1 MIDTKTHDFV
11 TRETGLPPQAVL
23 NTLKLLAEGSTV
35 PFIARYRKERT
46 QGLDEMAIA
55 AIGHALQRFETL
67 EARKKTILAAL
78 RESGAWTIE
87 LERRILASFD
97 PAELED
103 IYLPFRK
110 KRKTRADLARERG
123 LEPLARMIL
132 DHKTGDLQRASAP
145 FLNKEVPNLAS
156 ALEGARD
163 ILAEWFSEDLEVRR
177 ILRHALEQGGVVV
190 SSPTKQ
196 EGADREKYRDYFS
209 FSEKASKIP
218 SHRYLAIRRGEE
230 AGFLRVRIDLP
241 EKDIVLNR
249 LQRRFIKYDG
259 VCAAQ
264 IRLATADGFDRLLY
278 PSLENEYRGILK
290 QRTDDEAIK
299 VFSEN
304 LRQLL
309 MAAPL
314 GEVATLAVDPGF
326 RTGCKVAV
334 MDPQGQLKAHDT
346 IYPHP
351 PQREADKAASRLVE
365 LAARYRVGALAIG
378 DGTAGRETLEWA
390 RGITFPHPVEIY
402 LVSES
407 GASIYSASDTAREEF
422 PELDL
427 TFRGSVSI
435 GRRLMDPLAE
445 LVKIDP
451 KSIGVGQYQ
460 HDVHQGRLR
469 EALEETTLFTVN
481 KVGVQVNTASPHLLT
496 HVAGIGPALAR
507 SIAEYRRQHGP
518 FRSRAE
524 LRKVPRLGEKAFE
537 QSAGFLRI
545 RDGAHPLDNTAVHP
559 ERYALV
565 ERMAASLKVGVHDLP
580 GNAALLEQVD
590 WKSFLSEEVGWP
602 TLNDI
607 RQALENPGID
617 PRGKARSFS
626 FAGNIREI
634 GDLYRGMVLPG
645 IVSNITN
652 FGAFVNIG
660 IKEDGL
666 VHISNMAD
674 HFIRHPSEVLQLH
687 QEVQVTVLDIDKTRK
702 RIDLSL
708 KGLV

>member
-1 MIDTKTHDFV
+1 MIDPKTHDFV
-11 TRETGLPPQAVL
+11 VRETGLPPQAVL
-23 NTLKLLAEGSTV
+23 NTLKLMAEGATV

-46 QGLDEMAIA
+46 QGLDELAIA
-55 AIGHALQRFETL
+55 AIGHALHRFEAL

-78 RESGAWTIE
+78 REAGVWTIE
-87 LERRILASFD
+87 LERRILATFD
-97 PAELED
+97 LAELED
-103 IYLPFRK
+103 IYLPYRK

-123 LEPLARMIL
+123 LEPLAKLIL
-132 DHKTGDLQRASAP
+132 DHKTGDLERSARP
-145 FLNKEVPNLAS
+145 FINKVVPDLTR

-163 ILAEWFSEDLEVRR
+163 IIAEWFSEDMEARR
-177 ILRHALEQGGVVV
+177 ILRHALEQGGVVI
-190 SSPTKQ
+190 SAQSKQ
-196 EGADREKYRDYFS
+196 EGIDRDKYRDYFA

-241 EKDIVLNR
+241 DKATILNR
-249 LQRRFIKYDG
+249 LQRRYIKYDG
-259 VCAAQ
+259 VCATQ
-264 IRLATADGFDRLLY
+264 IKMALADGFDRLLY

-290 QRTDDEAIK
+290 QRTDEEAIK

-309 MAAPL
+309 MSPPL
-314 GEVATLAVDPGF
+314 GEVATLALDPGF
-326 RTGCKVAV
+326 RTGCKLAV

-346 IYPHP
+346 IYPNP
-351 PQREADKAASRLVE
+351 PQRETDKASGRLVE
-365 LAARYRVGALAIG
+365 LVERYRVGALAIG

-390 RGITFPHPVEIY
+390 RSIPFPHPVEIF

-407 GASIYSASDTAREEF
+407 GASIYSASETAREEF
-422 PELDL
+422 PDLDL

-481 KVGVQVNTASPHLLT
+481 KVGVQVNTASPHLLSQ
-496 HVAGIGPALAR
+496 VAGIGPALSR
-507 SIAEYRRQHGP
+507 SIAEYRKQHGP

-524 LRKVPRLGEKAFE
+524 LKKVPRLGEKAFE
-537 QSAGFLRI
+537 QCAGFLRI
-545 RDGAHPLDNTAVHP
+545 REGVHPLDNTAVHP

-565 ERMAASLKVGVHDLP
+565 ERMAASLQVSVKDLP
-580 GNAALLEQVD
+580 GNKPLLEQVN
-590 WKSFLSEEVGWP
+590 WSSFLDGEVGWP
-602 TLNDI
+602 TLKDI
-607 RQALENPGID
+607 REALENPGLD
-617 PRGKARSFS
+617 PRGQARPFS

-634 GDLYRGMVLPG
+634 GDLYRGMRLPG

-674 HFIRHPSEVLQLH
+674 HFIRHPSDVLQLH
-687 QEVQVTVLDIDKTRK
+687 QEVEVTILEIDRARK

>member
-1 MIDTKTHDFV
+1 MTDTKTHDFV
-11 TRETGLPPQAVL
+11 VRETGLPPRAVL
-23 NTLKLLAEGSTV
+23 NTLKLLAEGATV

-46 QGLDEMAIA
+46 EGLDETAIA
-55 AIGHALQRFETL
+55 AIGHALQRFENL

-78 RESGAWTIE
+78 RESGAWTAE
-87 LERRILASFD
+87 LERRILETWD
-97 PAELED
+97 PSELED
-103 IYLPFRK
+103 LYLPFRK
-110 KRKTRADLARERG
+110 KRKTRADMARERG
-123 LEPLARMIL
+123 LEPLARIIL
-132 DHKTGDLQRASAP
+132 EHRSGDLARSAAP
-145 FLNKEVPNLAS
+145 FLNKEVPDLSS
-156 ALEGARD
+156 ALDGARD
-163 ILAEWFSEDLEVRR
+163 IIAEWFSEDLEVRR
-177 ILRHALEQGGVVV
+177 QLRHAVEQGGMVV
-190 SSPTKQ
+190 SASTKQ
-196 EGADREKYRDYFS
+196 EGPEREKYRDYFS
-209 FSEKASKIP
+209 FSEKASRIP

-230 AGFLRVRIDLP
+230 AGYLRVRIDLP
-241 EKDIVLNR
+241 DKELTLNR
-249 LQRRFIKYDG
+249 LQRRFVKYDG

-264 IRLATADGFDRLLY
+264 VRLATADGFDRLLY
-278 PSLENEYRGILK
+278 PSIENEFRGILK
-290 QRTDDEAIK
+290 QKKDEEAIQ

-309 MAAPL
+309 MAPPL
-314 GEVATLAVDPGF
+314 GEVATLALDPGF
-326 RTGCKVAV
+326 RTGCKVAIL
-334 MDPQGQLKAHDT
+334 DPQGQLVAYDT

-351 PQREADKAASRLVE
+351 PQREAEKAAGKLQELVSR
-365 LAARYRVGALAIG
+365 YQVGAMAIG

-390 RGITFPHPVEIY
+390 RGIAFPQPVEIY

-407 GASIYSASDTAREEF
+407 GASIYSASETAREEF
-422 PELDL
+422 PNLDL

-469 EALEETTLFTVN
+469 EALEQTTLFTVN
-481 KVGVQVNTASPHLLT
+481 RVGVHVNTASPHLLT

-507 SIAEYRRQHGP
+507 SIAEFRTQHGP

-524 LRKVPRLGEKAFE
+524 LKKVPRLGDKAFE

-545 RDGAHPLDNTAVHP
+545 REGAHPLDNTAVHP
-559 ERYALV
+559 ERYPLV
-565 ERMAASLKVGVHDLP
+565 ERVAASLKVSVRDLP
-580 GNAALLEQVD
+580 GNAPLLDQVD
-590 WKSFLSEEVGWP
+590 WAAFLDSDVGWP
-602 TLNDI
+602 TLKDI
-607 RQALENPGID
+607 REALENPGLD
-617 PRGKARSFS
+617 PRGKAQTFS

-634 GDLYRGMVLPG
+634 GDLYRGMRLPG

-666 VHISNMAD
+666 VHISNIAN
-674 HFIRHPSEVLQLH
+674 HFIRHPSEVLRMH
-687 QEVQVTVLDIDKTRK
+687 QEVEVTVLDVDRARK